1 MAEKKQ
7 HTIVSADDG
16 KEVAP
21 KKSAPKAE
29 AAPKAEPAPAAKTVQ
44 QADGSKNSNPKTLR
58 ILAWVLWVL
67 AIGCEIL
74 AFMIF
79 KGKCEILNIPTT
91 TALIIAL
98 VLDLALVIIGAQFW
112 KKANHIDPVS
122 EANKAKFWLWN
133 NMGVIVC
140 CFAFLPF
147 LIVALTDKN
156 ADPKLKKI
164 AIIAAIAGLLIGG
177 AASYD
182 YNPVS
187 EEGLAVAQQ
196 TLSDTTVYWTQY
208 GKKYHTHEDCQ
219 HLNNSDVLTAGTIDQ
234 AIEAGRSSICKTCA
248 SRDGL
253 EVGENG
259 AILGVAEKAPE
270 VVADLVEEAPAA

>member
-16 KEVAP
+16 KEV
-21 KKSAPKAE
+21 K
-29 AAPKAEPAPAAKTVQ
+29 AAPKAEKVVQ
-44 QADGSKNSNPKTLR
+44 PADGSKNSNPKTLR
-58 ILAWVLWVL
+58 ILAWVLWVI
-67 AIGCEIL
+67 AIAFEVI

-79 KGKCEILNIPTT
+79 TGKMEVTFMATT
-91 TALIIAL
+91 TALILAL
-98 VLDLALVIIGAQFW
+98 VLDLALVILGAQFW

-122 EANKAKFWLWN
+122 EANKTKFWLWN

-147 LIVALTDKN
+147 LIVALTNKD

-177 AASYD
+177 VASYD

-187 EEGLAVAQQ
+187 QEGLAQATQ

-219 HLNNSDVLTAGTIDQ
+219 HLNRSDVLTAGTIDQ
-234 AIEAGRSSICKTCA
+234 AVEAGRSSICKTCA
-248 SRDGL
+248 DRDGL
-253 EVGENG
+253 VVGENG
-259 AILGVAEKAPE
+259 AVTGTV
-270 VVADLVEEAPAA
+270 APAAEELPAA

>member
-7 HTIVSADDG
+7 HTIVSADSG
-16 KEVAP
+16 KEV
-21 KKSAPKAE
+21 KAAE
-29 AAPKAEPAPAAKTVQ
+29 KAAPAKEVKA
-44 QADGSKNSNPKTLR
+44 ADASSNSNPKTLR

-67 AIGCEIL
+67 AIGFEVL

-79 KGKCEILNIPTT
+79 TGKLGITFMPTT
-91 TALIIAL
+91 TALILAL
-98 VLDLALVIIGAQFW
+98 VLDLGLVILGAQFW

-122 EANKAKFWLWN
+122 EANKTKFWLWN

-147 LIVALTDKN
+147 LIIALTNKD

-187 EEGLAVAQQ
+187 QEGLAQATQ

-219 HLNNSDVLTAGTIDQ
+219 HLNRSDVLTAGTIDQ

-248 SRDGL
+248 ERDNL
-253 EVGENG
+253 NVGANG
-259 AILGVAEKAPE
+259 AVTDTVDVP
-270 VVADLVEEAPAA
+270 VADEAA